1 MTGEKKAAAT
11 RYHRKAL
18 MTAADRLLVEYGY
31 DGMNMNMLAKE
42 ADYSKATVYVY
53 FRSKD
58 ELVCALAIER
68 LKLMRR
74 EIALVLK
81 NDFDING
88 KLDEVGNILTEFAN
102 EDSVYFDYVTARAF
116 EDGEAPTGTDEL
128 RALVKGIFTDLTVLT
143 DADDLLGMWYTF
155 YGKIKTKR
163 MARAVMEE
171 A

>member
-11 RYHRKAL
+11 KYHRKAL

-58 ELVCALAIER
+58 ELVCALCIER
-68 LKLMRR
+68 LKLLRR

-81 NDFDING
+81 SDFDING
-88 KLDEVGNILTEFAN
+88 KLHEVGGVLKEFA
-102 EDSVYFDYVTARAF
+102 DDDGVYFDYVTTRAF
-116 EDGEAPTGTDEL
+116 ETGDEPTGTDEL
-128 RALVKGIFTDLTVLT
+128 RTLVKAIFTDLLVLT
-143 DADDLLGMWYTF
+143 DADDLLGMWYSF
-155 YGKIKTKR
+155 YGRTKTKNL
-163 MARAVMEE
+163 ARFVAE
-171 A
+171 